1 MYFKKKTLQSIT
13 NEQSEELLTELANL
27 QIPRDLGIVQSWLNK
42 KRYQNV
48 NSMHELV
55 EKVKADPTKSKEDME
70 RITHVLG

>member
-13 NEQSEELLTELANL
+13 NEQSETLLTELANL

-42 KRYQNV
+42 KPYQGV
-48 NSMHELV
+48 TSMHELV
-55 EKVKADPTKSKEDME
+55 EKVKTDPTKSKEDVE